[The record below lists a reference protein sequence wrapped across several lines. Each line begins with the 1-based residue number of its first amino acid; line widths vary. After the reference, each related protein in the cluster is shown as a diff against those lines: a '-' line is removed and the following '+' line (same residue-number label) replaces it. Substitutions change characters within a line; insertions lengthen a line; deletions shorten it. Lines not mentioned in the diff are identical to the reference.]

1 VFITDRGRPAHVLL
15 TIEEYRAISGKGRK
29 KSLADALAMPN
40 ADMVDFE
47 PPRLSGKF
55 FRSADL

>member
-1 VFITDRGRPAHVLL
+1 VLL

-40 ADMVDFE
+40 ADDIDFD
-47 PPRLSGKF
+47 PPRLGTDEF
-55 FRSADL
+55 PVPADLS